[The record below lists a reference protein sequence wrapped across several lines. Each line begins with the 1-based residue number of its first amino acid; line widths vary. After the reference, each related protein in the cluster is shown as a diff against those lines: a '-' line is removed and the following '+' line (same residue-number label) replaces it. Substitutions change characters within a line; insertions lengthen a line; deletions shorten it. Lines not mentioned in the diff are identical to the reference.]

1 MNTVPLFLIQVLG
14 LPNLTLDMKRND
26 ANSEIYFIH
35 SKIQVRAQCYHKLIN
50 IKILLIPFS
59 FVRWRFMFFL

>member
-35 SKIQVRAQCYHKLIN
+35 SKIQVRAQS
-50 IKILLIPFS
+50 LLP
-59 FVRWRFMFFL
+59 